1 MQEWLIEEM
10 KERGW
15 SQRELSRRTGLPQS
29 TLSQTIRGKRK
40 ITPDVCL
47 AIARALGEP
56 IEHVMRLAGILP
68 PQESSDDSTIS
79 ELIELARNLP
89 PDERQQALDYI
100 RFLYQKRRG

>member
-1 MQEWLIEEM
+1 
-10 KERGW
+10 
-15 SQRELSRRTGLPQS
+15 
-29 TLSQTIRGKRK
+29 
-40 ITPDVCL
+40 
-47 AIARALGEP
+47 
-56 IEHVMRLAGILP
+56 MRLAGILP